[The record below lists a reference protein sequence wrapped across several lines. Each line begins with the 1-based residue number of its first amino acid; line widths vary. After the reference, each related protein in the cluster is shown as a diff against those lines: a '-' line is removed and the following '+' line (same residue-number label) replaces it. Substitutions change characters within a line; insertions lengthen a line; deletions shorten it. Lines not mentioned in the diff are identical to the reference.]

1 VEKLIGK
8 SFNASIFISGRGSN
22 LLSLI
27 KYSKIKKSKIKIN
40 LVISNNKLSKGLIF
54 AKKNKIRYHV
64 INYSKNN
71 QAELKILRYLKKNK
85 IDLICLAGFMKIL
98 SSNFIRKFKK
108 PILNI
113 HPSLLPKYKGLNTH
127 KRVIKNKDKFSGATV
142 HLVTSQLDSGKI
154 ILQKKI
160 RISKIDTEK
169 TLAKKVLKIEHKLY
183 PAAIEKFFKKRSFF
197 KKEV

>member
-1 VEKLIGK
+1 MEKLIGRNLNI
-8 SFNASIFISGRGSN
+8 SVFISGRGSN

-40 LVISNNKLSKGLIF
+40 LIISNNKFSKGLEF
-54 AKKNKIRYHV
+54 AKKNKIKCYK
-64 INYSKNN
+64 IDYSKKK
-71 QAELKILRYLKKNK
+71 QAEHKILEYLRKNK

-98 SSNFIRKFKK
+98 SSSFIKKFKN

-127 KRVIKNKDKFSGATV
+127 RRAVENKDKFSGATV
-142 HLVTSQLDSGKI
+142 HFVTPKLDSGKI
-154 ILQKKI
+154 ILQKKV
-160 RISKIDTEK
+160 RILKSDTKK

-183 PAAIEKFFKKRSFF
+183 PAAIEKILKKSSL
-197 KKEV
+197 